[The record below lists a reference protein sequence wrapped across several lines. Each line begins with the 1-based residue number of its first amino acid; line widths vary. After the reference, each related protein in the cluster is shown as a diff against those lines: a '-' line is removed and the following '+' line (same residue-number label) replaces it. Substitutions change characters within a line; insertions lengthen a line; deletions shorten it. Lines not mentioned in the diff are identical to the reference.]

1 MHLLK
6 RFLTELLLH
15 LTEEL
20 LPRQIFLQR
29 ETREQILLS
38 HAGLKEALRFQTCK
52 MRVSYLLVFFFIV
65 IFSCTTELAE
75 TTYSNKKI
83 PVSIAKNFTMIYT
96 DSMLTKSFV
105 SGKIH
110 YDFTNDLLNYSEFY
124 EDVELVIY
132 DENKTSTISSQY
144 AIVYNSFRFMEFNN
158 NVKITTSD
166 GEVLTTDKLYYDTEN
181 EWLFTENN
189 FEYIDKT
196 NKIIANRLDSNRD
209 FTDLVTGN
217 LTGSINITE
226 E

>member
-1 MHLLK
+1 
-6 RFLTELLLH
+6 
-15 LTEEL
+15 
-20 LPRQIFLQR
+20 
-29 ETREQILLS
+29 
-38 HAGLKEALRFQTCK
+38 
-52 MRVSYLLVFFFIV
+52 MRVSYILVFLSTV
-65 IFSCTTELAE
+65 IFSCSTEPTQ

-83 PVSIAKNFTMIYT
+83 PVSIAKNFTMTYT

>member
-1 MHLLK
+1 M
-6 RFLTELLLH
+6 T
-15 LTEEL
+15 
-20 LPRQIFLQR
+20 
-29 ETREQILLS
+29 
-38 HAGLKEALRFQTCK
+38 
-52 MRVSYLLVFFFIV
+52 
-65 IFSCTTELAE
+65 
-75 TTYSNKKI
+75 
-83 PVSIAKNFTMIYT
+83 YT

-110 YDFTNDLLNYSEFY
+110 YDFTNDTLNYSEFF

-144 AIVYNSFRFMEFNN
+144 AIVYNSYRFMEFND
-158 NVKITTSD
+158 NVEITTSD

-209 FTDLVTGN
+209 FTDLITGN

>member
-1 MHLLK
+1 
-6 RFLTELLLH
+6 
-15 LTEEL
+15 
-20 LPRQIFLQR
+20 
-29 ETREQILLS
+29 
-38 HAGLKEALRFQTCK
+38 
-52 MRVSYLLVFFFIV
+52 MRVSYLLVFFLTV

-75 TTYSNKKI
+75 TNYSNKKI

>member
-1 MHLLK
+1 MK
-6 RFLTELLLH
+6 Y
-15 LTEEL
+15 
-20 LPRQIFLQR
+20 
-29 ETREQILLS
+29 
-38 HAGLKEALRFQTCK
+38 
-52 MRVSYLLVFFFIV
+52 SYYLVFLI
-65 IFSCTTELAE
+65 ISNLSCSTESPKLN
-75 TTYSNKKI
+75 YNDKKI
-83 PVSIAKNFTMIYT
+83 PVSIAKNFTMTYT

-110 YDFTNDLLNYSEFY
+110 YDFTNDILNYSEFF

-144 AIVYNSFRFMEFNN
+144 AIVYNSYRFMEFND

-226 E
+226 EWNTI

>member
-1 MHLLK
+1 MTNVSCS
-6 RFLTELLLH
+6 TESPQLN
-15 LTEEL
+15 
-20 LPRQIFLQR
+20 
-29 ETREQILLS
+29 
-38 HAGLKEALRFQTCK
+38 
-52 MRVSYLLVFFFIV
+52 
-65 IFSCTTELAE
+65 
-75 TTYSNKKI
+75 YSEKKI
-83 PVSIAKNFTMIYT
+83 PVSIAKNFTMTYT

-110 YDFTNDLLNYSEFY
+110 YDFTNDTLNYSEFF
-124 EDVELVIY
+124 EDVELIIY
-132 DENKTSTISSQY
+132 DKDKTSTITSEY
-144 AIVYNSFRFMEFNN
+144 AIVYNSYRFMEFKN

-166 GEVLTTDKLYYDTEN
+166 GEVLVTDKLYYDTEN

-189 FEYIDKT
+189 FEYTDKT

>member
-1 MHLLK
+1 M
-6 RFLTELLLH
+6 RF
-15 LTEEL
+15 
-20 LPRQIFLQR
+20 
-29 ETREQILLS
+29 
-38 HAGLKEALRFQTCK
+38 
-52 MRVSYLLVFFFIV
+52 SYLLVFFFIV
-65 IFSCTTELAE
+65 ILSCTTELAQ

-83 PVSIAKNFTMIYT
+83 PVSIAKNFTMTYT

-110 YDFTNDLLNYSEFY
+110 YDFTNDLLNYSEFF

>member
-1 MHLLK
+1 
-6 RFLTELLLH
+6 
-15 LTEEL
+15 
-20 LPRQIFLQR
+20 
-29 ETREQILLS
+29 
-38 HAGLKEALRFQTCK
+38 

-65 IFSCTTELAE
+65 IFSCTTEPAQ
-75 TTYSNKKI
+75 TSYSNKKI
-83 PVSIAKNFTMIYT
+83 PVSIAKNFTMTYT

-166 GEVLTTDKLYYDTEN
+166 GEVLTTDKLYYDTAN

>member
-1 MHLLK
+1 
-6 RFLTELLLH
+6 
-15 LTEEL
+15 
-20 LPRQIFLQR
+20 
-29 ETREQILLS
+29 
-38 HAGLKEALRFQTCK
+38 

>member
-1 MHLLK
+1 
-6 RFLTELLLH
+6 
-15 LTEEL
+15 
-20 LPRQIFLQR
+20 
-29 ETREQILLS
+29 
-38 HAGLKEALRFQTCK
+38 
-52 MRVSYLLVFFFIV
+52 MRVSYLLVFLSTV
-65 IFSCTTELAE
+65 IFSCTTEPTQ

-83 PVSIAKNFTMIYT
+83 PVSIAKNFTMTYT

>member
-1 MHLLK
+1 
-6 RFLTELLLH
+6 
-15 LTEEL
+15 
-20 LPRQIFLQR
+20 
-29 ETREQILLS
+29 
-38 HAGLKEALRFQTCK
+38 

-65 IFSCTTELAE
+65 IFSCTTEPAE
-75 TTYSNKKI
+75 ITYSNKKI
-83 PVSIAKNFTMIYT
+83 PVSIAKNFTMTYT

-110 YDFTNDLLNYSEFY
+110 YDFTNDLLNYSEFF

-166 GEVLTTDKLYYDTEN
+166 GEVLTTDKLYYDTAN

-226 E
+226 EWNTI

>member
-1 MHLLK
+1 M
-6 RFLTELLLH
+6 
-15 LTEEL
+15 
-20 LPRQIFLQR
+20 
-29 ETREQILLS
+29 
-38 HAGLKEALRFQTCK
+38 
-52 MRVSYLLVFFFIV
+52 
-65 IFSCTTELAE
+65 
-75 TTYSNKKI
+75 
-83 PVSIAKNFTMIYT
+83 SIAKNFTMTYT

-110 YDFTNDLLNYSEFY
+110 YDFTNDILNYSEFF

-144 AIVYNSFRFMEFNN
+144 AIVYNSLRFMEFND

>member
-1 MHLLK
+1 
-6 RFLTELLLH
+6 
-15 LTEEL
+15 
-20 LPRQIFLQR
+20 
-29 ETREQILLS
+29 
-38 HAGLKEALRFQTCK
+38 

-166 GEVLTTDKLYYDTEN
+166 GEFLTTDKLYYDTEN

-226 E
+226 EWNTI

>member
-1 MHLLK
+1 M
-6 RFLTELLLH
+6 T
-15 LTEEL
+15 
-20 LPRQIFLQR
+20 
-29 ETREQILLS
+29 
-38 HAGLKEALRFQTCK
+38 
-52 MRVSYLLVFFFIV
+52 
-65 IFSCTTELAE
+65 
-75 TTYSNKKI
+75 
-83 PVSIAKNFTMIYT
+83 YT

-110 YDFTNDLLNYSEFY
+110 YDYTNDILNYSEFF

-132 DENKTSTISSQY
+132 DENKTSTITSQY
-144 AIVYNSFRFMEFNN
+144 AIVYNSYRFMEFND

-217 LTGSINITE
+217 LTGSINVSD
-226 E
+226 

>member
-1 MHLLK
+1 
-6 RFLTELLLH
+6 
-15 LTEEL
+15 
-20 LPRQIFLQR
+20 
-29 ETREQILLS
+29 
-38 HAGLKEALRFQTCK
+38 
-52 MRVSYLLVFFFIV
+52 MRVSYLLFFFFIV

-166 GEVLTTDKLYYDTEN
+166 GEFLTTDKLYYDTEN

-196 NKIIANRLDSNRD
+196 NRIIANRLDSNRD

>member
-1 MHLLK
+1 M
-6 RFLTELLLH
+6 T
-15 LTEEL
+15 
-20 LPRQIFLQR
+20 
-29 ETREQILLS
+29 
-38 HAGLKEALRFQTCK
+38 
-52 MRVSYLLVFFFIV
+52 
-65 IFSCTTELAE
+65 
-75 TTYSNKKI
+75 
-83 PVSIAKNFTMIYT
+83 YT

-110 YDFTNDLLNYSEFY
+110 YDFTNDILNYSEFF

-144 AIVYNSFRFMEFNN
+144 AIVYNSYRFMEFND
-158 NVKITTSD
+158 NVKITTSN
-166 GEVLTTDKLYYDTEN
+166 GEVLITDKLYYDTEN

-209 FTDLVTGN
+209 FTDLITGN

>member
-1 MHLLK
+1 
-6 RFLTELLLH
+6 
-15 LTEEL
+15 
-20 LPRQIFLQR
+20 
-29 ETREQILLS
+29 
-38 HAGLKEALRFQTCK
+38 
-52 MRVSYLLVFFFIV
+52 MRVSYLLVFLSTV
-65 IFSCTTELAE
+65 IFSCTTEPTQ

-83 PVSIAKNFTMIYT
+83 PVSIAKNFTMTYT

-226 E
+226 EWNTI

>member
-1 MHLLK
+1 
-6 RFLTELLLH
+6 
-15 LTEEL
+15 
-20 LPRQIFLQR
+20 
-29 ETREQILLS
+29 
-38 HAGLKEALRFQTCK
+38 

-83 PVSIAKNFTMIYT
+83 PVSIAKNFTMTYT

-166 GEVLTTDKLYYDTEN
+166 GEFLTTDKLYYDTEN

>member
-1 MHLLK
+1 MRHTYRLFSL
-6 RFLTELLLH
+6 FVICLSCSTESASLNYNN
-15 LTEEL
+15 E
-20 LPRQIFLQR
+20 
-29 ETREQILLS
+29 
-38 HAGLKEALRFQTCK
+38 K
-52 MRVSYLLVFFFIV
+52 V
-65 IFSCTTELAE
+65 
-75 TTYSNKKI
+75 
-83 PVSIAKNFTMIYT
+83 PVSIAKNFTMTYT

-110 YDFTNDLLNYSEFY
+110 YDFTNDVLNYSEFF

-132 DENKTSTISSQY
+132 DENKTSTIRSEY

-158 NVKITTSD
+158 NVKITTTD

-181 EWLFTENN
+181 EWLFTEND

-196 NKIIANRLDSNRD
+196 NKIVANRLDSNRD
-209 FTDLVTGN
+209 FTDLVTGS

>member
-1 MHLLK
+1 
-6 RFLTELLLH
+6 
-15 LTEEL
+15 
-20 LPRQIFLQR
+20 
-29 ETREQILLS
+29 
-38 HAGLKEALRFQTCK
+38 

-83 PVSIAKNFTMIYT
+83 PVSIAKNFTMTYT

-209 FTDLVTGN
+209 FTDLVTGS